1 MKTINSQII
10 QNKKILLR
18 VDYNID
24 LDSKGKII
32 SDFRIRASLPTINF
46 LLKNKAE
53 KIIIISH
60 LGRPEGKDKKL
71 SLLPIAKHLEKLL
84 KQKVVFIDDC
94 IGEKVKSKI
103 KNSNEKIFVL
113 ENLRFYKGEENN
125 DKNFAQELAQL
136 ADIYVNDA
144 FGVCHR
150 LNASVAAITNF
161 LPSYAG
167 LLLEKE
173 VESLKKLKENVKH
186 PFVVVLG
193 GAKISTKLPIIKEF
207 LNIADYILLGGGL
220 ANTVWKSWGLEVG
233 KSLVEEEKLAEAKK
247 LGSQKAELILPGDFV
262 VTSSFN
268 SQKSKTKEIEN
279 INQNDIIVDIGE
291 ISTKVFCQLIRSAKT
306 VLWNGP
312 MGYWEN
318 KVFQTATRKI
328 AKTIAQN
335 KNFTVVGGGET
346 LVVIEQLK
354 LMDKYSFVSTG
365 GGAMLEFLAKD
376 NLPALKFLNN
386 K

>member
-46 LLKNKAE
+46 LLKNKAK

-173 VESLKKLKENVKH
+173 VKSLKKLKENVKH